1 MTLTVGR
8 KLSLAV
14 AGLVVSVLVLS
25 YTALNA
31 ISSLGRT
38 LDTAAGGAVRKLEL
52 LAGAQEAFQ
61 NMKGESAREQTAY
74 SVGATSDQTCAGCH
88 QPAPVNDSIAK
99 VEEGAAAVHR
109 YTSELRPLLTTEAD
123 IRACEAISTGASAWA
138 AQAREFLTLAA
149 GHRFDDAH
157 SVLRDRMLPILGDV
171 DHAAKALAAGERTA
185 LAAANSQAHREIAGS
200 RWSAAALIA
209 LNLAAAM
216 AALWVAF
223 RITRALRQSVTE
235 MADAS
240 ARVAASAG
248 QVTSASQS
256 LARGAAD
263 QAASLQETSA
273 SSEEI
278 HSMTRRNA
286 DRSQAAAQRMEEA
299 SARVLDANTALEEML
314 ASMDGINESSAAIAR
329 IIRVIDEIAFQT
341 NILALNAA
349 VEAARAGEA
358 GMGFAVVAGEVR
370 NLAQRS
376 AQAARD
382 TAGLIEDS
390 IAKANAGKSKLA
402 RVAEAVHAI
411 SDSAAK
417 VKVMVD
423 EVHAASREQSLGIE
437 QMATAIARIERVT
450 QTTAAGAEQNSAAS
464 ADLATQARAI
474 KLVVLRLRTMTDGG
488 SGAVIRDQI
497 DAALAA
503 HAAWN
508 HRLRVAIETGS
519 CEISVD
525 AARNDRGCAFGTWL
539 HGLRHTAEMRDIAA
553 LHQRFHGAAASVLAA
568 GLAGDRKTA
577 EREVSDGSEFARTSA
592 ALTAALQQW
601 QTKV

>member
-14 AGLVVSVLVLS
+14 AGLVLSVLVLS
-25 YTALNA
+25 YTALTA

-74 SVGATSDQTCAGCH
+74 SVGAASDQACAGCH
-88 QPAPVNDSIAK
+88 QPAPVSVSIAK

-109 YTSELRPLLTTEAD
+109 YTSELRPLLNTDAD
-123 IRACEAISTGASAWA
+123 VRACDAMAEGASAWA
-138 AQAREFLTLAA
+138 VHGREFLTLV
-149 GHRFDDAH
+149 GGRRFDDAH
-157 SVLRDRMLPILGDV
+157 GVLRDRMLPILDDV
-171 DHAAKALAAGERTA
+171 EKAAKTLAASERKA
-185 LAAANSQAHREIAGS
+185 LSAANAQAHRDIEGS
-200 RWSAAALIA
+200 RWSAAVLIV
-209 LNLAAAM
+209 LNLAAAL
-216 AALWVAF
+216 AALWVTF
-223 RITRALRQSVTE
+223 RITRALRQSVAE

-240 ARVAASAG
+240 SRVAASAG

-286 DRSQAAAQRMEEA
+286 DRSQAAARRMEEA
-299 SARVLDANTALEEML
+299 SVRVAEANTALDEML

-390 IAKANAGKSKLA
+390 IAKANAGKSKLT

-411 SDSAAK
+411 SESAGK

-423 EVHAASREQSLGIE
+423 DVHAASREQSAGIE
-437 QMATAIARIERVT
+437 QMGTAIARIERVT

-474 KLVVLRLRTMTDGG
+474 ELVVLRLRTMVDGG
-488 SGAVIRDQI
+488 SRAV
-497 DAALAA
+497 
-503 HAAWN
+503 
-508 HRLRVAIETGS
+508 
-519 CEISVD
+519 
-525 AARNDRGCAFGTWL
+525 ARDRGG
-539 HGLRHTAEMRDIAA
+539 
-553 LHQRFHGAAASVLAA
+553 VL
-568 GLAGDRKTA
+568 
-577 EREVSDGSEFARTSA
+577 
-592 ALTAALQQW
+592 
-601 QTKV
+601 